1 MTSSEKIS
9 FTYNQA
15 IDLVTKELENTKIG
29 QDAGTSITGERNII
43 LGKDTAFNCIDIND
57 SIVIGYRY
65 GFNLIESSSNLVYIV
80 NNGIGGDE
88 RLVSDNNSIMIGSLI
103 GNKLIYNNNNNINY
117 INKGF
122 ELTPIGTMVLVRR
135 TNRRFCVPIGLIPT
149 YTLIYV
155 TLVHLRPSRLVAHES

>member
-57 SIVIGYRY
+57 S
-65 GFNLIESSSNLVYIV
+65 
-80 NNGIGGDE
+80 
-88 RLVSDNNSIMIGSLI
+88 
-103 GNKLIYNNNNNINY
+103 
-117 INKGF
+117 
-122 ELTPIGTMVLVRR
+122 VRR
-135 TNRRFCVPIGLIPT
+135 VCRKHSRQAIGA
-149 YTLIYV
+149 
-155 TLVHLRPSRLVAHES
+155 HLGKPHRSYSFGALYL